1 MSSAELRESGNRS
14 SHSRKFME
22 VFQLKRCMLY
32 AMRWFDLAV
41 VSVAALGLAV
51 IVEEASAGGR
61 SGGHSSSGSSRGAHH
76 GSHFHGRVFVGVGAP
91 LFWGP
96 YPYYY
101 GPAYY
106 YPPPPAYIEQGPAPA
121 EQGSQYWYYC
131 PSARAYYPYVDACP
145 EGWQRV
151 LPQPYP
157 PPPAG

>member
-1 MSSAELRESGNRS
+1 
-14 SHSRKFME
+14 
-22 VFQLKRCMLY
+22 MLY
-32 AMRWFDLAV
+32 AMRRFGLAV
-41 VSVAALGLAV
+41 VCVAALALAA
-51 IVEEASAGGR
+51 IAEEAAAGGHSGGR
-61 SGGHSSSGSSRGAHH
+61 SSSGASRGASHSGSHFHH
-76 GSHFHGRVFVGVGAP
+76 GSHFHSRVFVGVGVP
-91 LFWGP
+91 VFWGP
-96 YPYYY
+96 YPYYYGPAYY

-151 LPQPYP
+151 SPQPNP